1 MTIAVTGA
9 MAGSPSRRVWTTWA
23 AGFALSGVAHGM
35 LTVLVIASLDAHGAA
50 APWIAVAAAARLLPY
65 VVCSPFA
72 GVLAD
77 RQAIGRVFAT
87 SLATRMLLVFGVW
100 LASAEGADEWL
111 PIGLLFLFGAA
122 GTPCYLALLRHTR
135 EQVEHGQRAR
145 ASRLIITLESAV
157 FVAGPAMGGM
167 ALIVANVSFGLA
179 SVLAL
184 LGAAALLS
192 TRSRGARSIVARRS
206 DRDPRGMTLVNA
218 WSGLF
223 EPNARV
229 ALFATLTINVLAG
242 LQAALLPRMVRDAS
256 LLGGSSYGLLNAA
269 IGGGALVALF
279 IAVRGRTSS
288 SPPLRALLAAGG
300 SAMCGM
306 AVGGPIAVMSAGAF
320 GASVVLTEI
329 VALQLLH
336 ETAPEAAVGTTFG
349 ILDAL
354 LVAAMIVGT
363 LAAPALTEVADESG
377 GMLIA
382 GSVACALALSLG
394 RPARQWAPTSAPMT
408 QTVHHPSQSVV

>member
-1 MTIAVTGA
+1 M
-9 MAGSPSRRVWTTWA
+9 
-23 AGFALSGVAHGM
+23 
-35 LTVLVIASLDAHGAA
+35 
-50 APWIAVAAAARLLPY
+50 
-65 VVCSPFA
+65 
-72 GVLAD
+72 
-77 RQAIGRVFAT
+77 
-87 SLATRMLLVFGVW
+87 
-100 LASAEGADEWL
+100 
-111 PIGLLFLFGAA
+111 
-122 GTPCYLALLRHTR
+122 
-135 EQVEHGQRAR
+135 
-145 ASRLIITLESAV
+145 
-157 FVAGPAMGGM
+157 
-167 ALIVANVSFGLA
+167 
-179 SVLAL
+179 
-184 LGAAALLS
+184 
-192 TRSRGARSIVARRS
+192 
-206 DRDPRGMTLVNA
+206 
-218 WSGLF
+218 
-223 EPNARV
+223 
-229 ALFATLTINVLAG
+229 LAG

-306 AVGGPIAVMSAGAF
+306 AVGGPIAVISAGAF

-394 RPARQWAPTSAPMT
+394 RPARHWAPTSAPMT